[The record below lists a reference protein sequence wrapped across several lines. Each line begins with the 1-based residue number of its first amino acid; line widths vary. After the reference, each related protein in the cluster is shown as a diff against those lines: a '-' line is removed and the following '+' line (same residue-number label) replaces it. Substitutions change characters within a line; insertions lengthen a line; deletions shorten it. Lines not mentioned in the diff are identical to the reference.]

1 MALTALNYAVEPK
14 NNKQPEKNANNSS
27 APVTSASSQKSTLY
41 GDSLDIVVCQNQMI
55 SNLAKI
61 EANKRNLNC
70 ELVLANVY
78 EVDIET
84 QGSGAQLFFD
94 FKNRT
99 LYYNDKANHEQ
110 FLRLINYFESPNN
123 KTGGQVA
130 ISFSNEKKSYLPWQK
145 LDSITVQKNPDGKK
159 FLRLEGLNFY
169 KVFADY
175 ANPLNKHFRLRI
187 TSQNFN
193 QPTEWRGFSINT
205 HYNPSQKNI
214 F

>member
-1 MALTALNYAVEPK
+1 M
-14 NNKQPEKNANNSS
+14 
-27 APVTSASSQKSTLY
+27 
-41 GDSLDIVVCQNQMI
+41 
-55 SNLAKI
+55 
-61 EANKRNLNC
+61 
-70 ELVLANVY
+70 Y

-99 LYYNDKANHEQ
+99 LYYNDKANNEQ

-205 HYNPSQKNI
+205 HYNPSQKKI
-214 F
+214 FSNLYEIAMRGNTASTQIASSTSPSQSTVSTTELTASQREVERLEAEVAALKA